1 MVSRRLAALV
11 LLAAAAS
18 ARAEHDWFLVG
29 DGGTSPTISA
39 SGAILND
46 YAQVSSA
53 VNPGD
58 TVVGVTAAS
67 ANSVAGFAPG
77 RLVMIIQ
84 TTGTQLALASGNQAA
99 VDLTND
105 LTGRFELA
113 KIASITGTALAPAS
127 LTFTAPVAYAY
138 PALVTQ
144 VVVVPE
150 YDALTVSAGASVVP
164 QDYSVTNH
172 TGGVVALLVKNAL
185 RVDGAIDATARGFRG
200 GAASDDS
207 LAGAS
212 GCTLLDEPDPRGAG
226 KGETIAP
233 PRFGQTGYG
242 NVGSA
247 GGGGDCHNA
256 GGGGGGHGGQG
267 GNGGFTYVG
276 DGNGRDVG
284 GRGGAAVTYSSYSR
298 ATFGGGGGGGQGN
311 DLAATA
317 GGKGGGLIW
326 VRAGSLA
333 GTGALRANG
342 GGTGQAIDDGSG
354 GGGAGGAIYA
364 RFVGTAA
371 CGSMSANGATGGNVD
386 RASIGP
392 GGGGGGG
399 VVLFQAASFSC
410 PSTANGGA
418 AGVTPSGPYG
428 AQVGAAGRN
437 TQQTGGIATP
447 GASAVTFPTDSA
459 LLNNNRP
466 TITGTGPLG
475 ARVAVVV
482 DKVERGRPP
491 VDAVGGWALPLTT
504 ALSEG
509 AHTVV
514 AKTEVNGLFHPGSAP
529 VPFTV
534 DSVPPDTTITGGPGN
549 NSFSN
554 VSTPVFSFTS
564 TESGGTFECRQDA
577 DAGPYSGC
585 TSSVTMQPLQDGVH
599 RFEVRSIDKAGNVDP
614 TPSVRNWTV
623 DTVAPDTFFD
633 AGPPPLLNL
642 RAATFQISSNEPGIT
657 FLCKLDSAATFS
669 ACSGAPT
676 FTVPSDGAHVLL
688 AEAQDRALNAD
699 PSPATYAWTV
709 DTVAPD
715 AGFAGPPPAV
725 TGTLAYFDFT
735 CSEPGCQ
742 FEAALDTGPFAA
754 APASVTYSA
763 LGLGTHQVQV
773 RATDP
778 AGNAGG
784 PATFAWNV
792 QPDGDGDGLTDTEEA
807 ALGTDPANAD
817 SDGDGLN
824 DGAEVRR
831 YKTDPM
837 DEDSDD
843 DGLKDGTEVN
853 TAGTDPLNED
863 TDGDG
868 LTDGLELGLTAPEGV
883 RGGTSLALFRADADP
898 STTTD
903 PRKADT
909 DGDGLSDGEE
919 DQNADG
925 ARQLTETD
933 PLIADTDGD
942 GLPDGVE
949 VKGQNPTDP
958 TRSDTDGDGL
968 ADGVEDKNRDGVK
981 GADET
986 DPNVA
991 DTDQGGVPDGA
1002 EVRAGTD
1009 PLNPA
1014 DDVVLGGGGLC
1025 GCQFGG
1031 STAPWALAGLLV
1043 WVRLVARRGRRA
1055 IARGVGALRGVDSS
1069 LSQSAQAPG
1078 SDALRAVDG
1087 SGSQSGQAPG
1097 SHALRTVGG
1106 SGSQSAR
1113 ACELRA
1119 TALAPLMLALAL
1131 TASPARAQSLDLQ
1144 QFKPAP
1150 GAGAVL
1156 DLHGARSLPNL
1167 QVQAGLSLTY
1177 ANAPLVLRAPA
1188 SGQGTAVVSN
1198 QATADVLAA
1207 IGFLDRFELGLA
1219 LPVTVQ
1225 GSSPAPILGA
1235 AYDTG
1240 VAPAGL
1246 GDLRLV
1252 PKVTLLDLSGFRVGL
1267 AATVTLPTGSGVA
1280 LAGQG
1285 GLGARPRLLLE
1296 YELEN
1301 RARFALNA
1309 GANLR
1314 REAQLLNLTVGT
1326 ELAAAAAAEVPLMDS
1341 LSVAGGLSGA
1351 YGLAES
1357 RPEGRPLELLAEVR
1371 YALPGGLATSLG
1383 AGLGLTHG
1391 YGTPLFRVMAGVTW
1405 SQRTGPLRLASRAP
1419 CRPSDSLRDDDE
1431 GCPQPQPPP
1440 KSPPPTPPPATV
1452 ASKVPPP
1459 PAAPRPPPPP
1469 APPKPAIKDADHDGV
1484 ADELDLCPE
1493 DPGPGDPDGC
1503 PPDSDHDGIPDYRDK
1518 CPTQPETLNGY
1529 QDDDGCPDSAP
1540 GKGAPASKKKKRPG
1554 RRR

>member
-1 MVSRRLAALV
+1 MVPRRLAAIA
-11 LLAAAAS
+11 LLAAASS

-39 SGAILND
+39 TGAVLND

-58 TVVGVTAAS
+58 PGVTVTAAS
-67 ANSVAGFAPG
+67 ANSTAGFAPG
-77 RLVMIIQ
+77 RLVMIVQI
-84 TTGTQLALASGNQAA
+84 TGTQLALTSGNQAA
-99 VDLTND
+99 LDLTND

-113 KIASITGTALAPAS
+113 KIASITGTPAAPAS

-172 TGGVVALLVKNAL
+172 TGGVVALLVKNTL
-185 RVDGAIDATARGFRG
+185 QVNGAIDATAYGFRG

-207 LAGAS
+207 LAGTT
-212 GCTLLDEPDPRGAG
+212 GCTSLDEPGPQGAG

-242 NVGSA
+242 NVGSG

-267 GNGGFTYVG
+267 GNGGLTYVG

-311 DLAATA
+311 DLGATA

-342 GGTGQAIDDGSG
+342 GGTGQAVDDGSG

-364 RFVGTAA
+364 RFVGAAA

-386 RASIGP
+386 RVSIGP

-410 PSTANGGA
+410 ASTANGGA
-418 AGVTPSGPYG
+418 AGVTTSGSYG

-437 TQQTGGIATP
+437 ARQTGGIATP
-447 GASAVTFPTDSA
+447 GASAITFPAPTA

-466 TITGTGPLG
+466 TIAGTGPLG

-482 DKVERGRPP
+482 DKVERGRPS
-491 VDAVGGWALPLTT
+491 VDAVGGWSLPLTT

-514 AKTEVNGLFHPGSAP
+514 AKTEVDGLFHPGTAP

-534 DSVPPDTTITGGPGN
+534 DSVPPDTTITGGPSN
-549 NSFSN
+549 NGFSN
-554 VSTPVFSFTS
+554 ASSPVFTFTS
-564 TESGGTFECRQDA
+564 TESGGTFECREDA
-577 DAGPYSGC
+577 DAGAYTGC
-585 TSSVTMQPLQDGVH
+585 TSSVTMGPLQDGVH
-599 RFEVRSIDKAGNVDP
+599 RFEVRSVDKAGNVDP
-614 TPSVRNWTV
+614 TPSVRTWTL

-642 RAATFQISSNEPGIT
+642 RAATFQISSNEPGVT
-657 FLCKLDSAATFS
+657 LQCKLDSAPSFS

-688 AEAQDRALNAD
+688 AQAQDRALNVD

-742 FEAALDTGPFAA
+742 FEAALDTGPFTAT
-754 APASVTYSA
+754 PASATFSA
-763 LGLGTHQVQV
+763 LALGPHQVQV

-784 PATFAWNV
+784 PATFVWNV
-792 QPDGDGDGLTDTEEA
+792 QPDSDGDGLTDTEEL
-807 ALGTDPANAD
+807 ALGTDPMNAD
-817 SDGDGLN
+817 SDGDGLG

-853 TAGTDPLNED
+853 QTGTDPLNAD

-883 RGGTSLALFRADADP
+883 RGGTLLALFRADADP
-898 STTTD
+898 STKTD
-903 PRKADT
+903 PLKADT

-925 ARQLTETD
+925 ARQFTETD

-968 ADGVEDKNRDGVK
+968 ADGVEDKNHDGARQ
-981 GADET
+981 ADET
-986 DPNVA
+986 DPNKA
-991 DTDQGGVPDGA
+991 DTDEGGVPDGA

-1014 DDVVLGGGGLC
+1014 DDVVLGGAGLC

-1043 WVRLVARRGRRA
+1043 WVRVLARRRRTAVARRCGVRA
-1055 IARGVGALRGVDSS
+1055 HGFGAPRVQERGASPPSVS
-1069 LSQSAQAPG
+1069 
-1078 SDALRAVDG
+1078 
-1087 SGSQSGQAPG
+1087 
-1097 SHALRTVGG
+1097 T
-1106 SGSQSAR
+1106 
-1113 ACELRA
+1113 LRA
-1119 TALAPLMLALAL
+1119 TALAPLILAPAL
-1131 TASPARAQSLDLQ
+1131 IASPARAQSLDLQ

-1150 GAGAVL
+1150 GAGAML
-1156 DLHGARSLPNL
+1156 DLHGARSLSNL

-1177 ANAPLVLRAPA
+1177 ANAPLVLRAPV
-1188 SGQGTAVVSN
+1188 SGQGTAVVSS

-1207 IGFLDRFELGLA
+1207 VGFLDRFELGLA

-1225 GSSPAPILGA
+1225 GSAPAPILGA
-1235 AYDTG
+1235 TYDNG
-1240 VAPAGL
+1240 VAPAGI

-1252 PKVTLLDLSGFRVGL
+1252 PKATLLDLSGFRVGL
-1267 AATVTLPTGSGVA
+1267 AATVTLPTGSGAA
-1280 LAGQG
+1280 LMGQG

-1296 YELEN
+1296 YELQN

-1314 REAQLLNLTVGT
+1314 RETQLLNLTVGT
-1326 ELAAAAAAEVPLMDS
+1326 ELAAAAAAEVALIDS

-1351 YGLAES
+1351 YGLSEP

-1405 SQRTGPLRLASRAP
+1405 SQHQGARVAAP
-1419 CRPSDSLRDDDE
+1419 CHPSDSLRDDEE
-1431 GCPQPQPPP
+1431 GCPAKPPP
-1440 KSPPPTPPPATV
+1440 PPRPPAVV
-1452 ASKVPPP
+1452 ASKVPP
-1459 PAAPRPPPPP
+1459 AAPPPPP
-1469 APPKPAIKDADHDGV
+1469 LPPPKPAIKDADHDGV
-1484 ADELDLCPE
+1484 PDELDLCPE

-1529 QDDDGCPDSAP
+1529 QDDDGCPDTVP
-1540 GKGAPASKKKKRPG
+1540 GKGAPASKKKKHPG